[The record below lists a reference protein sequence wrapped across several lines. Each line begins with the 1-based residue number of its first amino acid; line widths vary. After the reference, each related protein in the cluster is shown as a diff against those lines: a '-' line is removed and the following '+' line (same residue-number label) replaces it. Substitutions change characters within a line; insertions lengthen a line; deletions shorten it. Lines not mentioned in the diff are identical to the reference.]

1 MENKE
6 LYTKKEV
13 INLLK
18 EMQEEALHTQGFVI
32 GHVTQIWVVSEL
44 LGERIKKLGGE
55 EVPYKVK

>member
-6 LYTKKEV
+6 MYTKEEV

-32 GHVTQIWVVSEL
+32 GHVTQIWVVSGL